1 MKSLA
6 NFTSCLLRWIDDA
19 AAAALSIGGVLRRP
33 KKFQLEEQADDNLFA
48 VRRNH
53 RRSKALA
60 PTATLS
66 FDEGQFAENTG
77 TRVRSQLAGSEIE
90 LILAGRRFMFR
101 SLELPKQASGF
112 LDAIVRAQVDRLTP
126 WTPAQVAFGCGAP
139 TEMAGGRVGVTV
151 AATARSS
158 VIPLVSALELLAPD
172 SIVVSTAP
180 ETGTEK
186 TRDRIVVFSQQ
197 TNRERRLLRMRQILV
212 AAPVLAGLAALA
224 AMAAWFYVGADLEA
238 ARLQVSR
245 QIAERRVALLSG
257 RGSVAEEAAAMLAQ
271 RKRATAASVI
281 VLESLSQALPDDTYV
296 TQLQLA
302 NGDVQISGITREAAS
317 LIRIIEQTDQF
328 KHATFFAPTTRAP
341 VGDGEQFHIEARVT
355 PYFPAVQ

>member
-1 MKSLA
+1 MRFPG
-6 NFTSCLLRWIDDA
+6 NFTTWLSRSLDDA
-19 AAAALSIGGVLRRP
+19 AAAALSISGVLRRP

-48 VRRNH
+48 VRRN
-53 RRSKALA
+53 RGRSEALA
-60 PTATLS
+60 PMATLS
-66 FDEGQFAENTG
+66 FDDGRFAENTG
-77 TRVRSQLAGSEIE
+77 ARIRSQLAGAEIE
-90 LILAGRRFMFR
+90 LILAARRFMFR

-126 WTPAQVAFGCGAP
+126 WTPSQVAFGCGAP
-139 TEMAGGRVGVTV
+139 TEMTGGRVGVTV

-172 SIVVSTAP
+172 SIVVSAAP
-180 ETGTEK
+180 EAGAEK
-186 TRDRIVVFSQQ
+186 ARNRIVVFSQQ
-197 TNRERRLLRMRQILV
+197 TKRERRMRRMRQILV

-224 AMAAWFYVGADLEA
+224 ATAAWFYVGADLET

-257 RGSVAEEAAAMLAQ
+257 KGSVAEEAATALAQ

-281 VLESLSQALPDDTYV
+281 VLDSLSQALPDDTYL

-302 NGDVQISGITREAAS
+302 DGKVQISGITREAAS

-341 VGDGEQFHIEARVT
+341 VGNGEQFHIEARVT

>member
-1 MKSLA
+1 MRFPG
-6 NFTSCLLRWIDDA
+6 NFTTWLSRSLDDA
-19 AAAALSIGGVLRRP
+19 AAAALSISSVLRRP

-48 VRRNH
+48 VRRN
-53 RRSKALA
+53 RGRSEAHA
-60 PTATLS
+60 PMATLS
-66 FDEGQFAENTG
+66 FDDGRFAENTG
-77 TRVRSQLAGSEIE
+77 ARIRSQLAGAEIE
-90 LILAGRRFMFR
+90 LILAARRFMFR

-126 WTPAQVAFGCGAP
+126 WTPAQVAFGCSAP
-139 TEMAGGRVGVTV
+139 TEMAGGRVGVMV

-172 SIVVSTAP
+172 SIVVSAAP
-180 ETGTEK
+180 EPGGEK
-186 TRDRIVVFSQQ
+186 TRNRIVVFSQQ
-197 TNRERRLLRMRQILV
+197 SKRERRMRRMRQILV

-224 AMAAWFYVGADLEA
+224 ATAAWFYVGADLEA

-257 RGSVAEEAAAMLAQ
+257 RGSVGEEAAALLAQ
-271 RKRATAASVI
+271 RKRAAVASVI
-281 VLESLSQALPDDTYV
+281 LLESLSQALPDDTYL
-296 TQLQLA
+296 TQLQFTD
-302 NGDVQISGITREAAS
+302 GKVQISGITREAAS

-341 VGDGEQFHIEARVT
+341 VGSGEQFHIEARVT

>member
-1 MKSLA
+1 M
-6 NFTSCLLRWIDDA
+6 
-19 AAAALSIGGVLRRP
+19 
-33 KKFQLEEQADDNLFA
+33 
-48 VRRNH
+48 
-53 RRSKALA
+53 RRSLQ
-60 PTATLS
+60 PL
-66 FDEGQFAENTG
+66 N
-77 TRVRSQLAGSEIE
+77 RSNGSGLHPHGSRPLTCRSRGISPGRPSRRQGIE
-90 LILAGRRFMFR
+90 LG
-101 SLELPKQASGF
+101 
-112 LDAIVRAQVDRLTP
+112 
-126 WTPAQVAFGCGAP
+126 
-139 TEMAGGRVGVTV
+139 GVTV
-151 AATARSS
+151 FRYDEA
-158 VIPLVSALELLAPD
+158 
-172 SIVVSTAP
+172 
-180 ETGTEK
+180 GHF
-186 TRDRIVVFSQQ
+186 RDRIEAKSAML
-197 TNRERRLLRMRQILV
+197 E
-212 AAPVLAGLAALA
+212 AGY
-224 AMAAWFYVGADLEA
+224 WRLEA